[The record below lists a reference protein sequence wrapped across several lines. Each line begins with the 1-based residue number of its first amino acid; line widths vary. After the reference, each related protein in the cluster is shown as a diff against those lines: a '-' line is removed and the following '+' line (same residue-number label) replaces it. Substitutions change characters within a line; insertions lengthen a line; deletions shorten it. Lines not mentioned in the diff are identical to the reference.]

1 MNQSPSN
8 IFLGNKTMNKKITSL
23 LAFAIGAP
31 IGCLGGLIGLG
42 GAEFRLPF
50 LLKTFDKPAKRAVA
64 LNMLISLI
72 TVVSAIYFRMNNFD
86 ISIIY
91 PQVLLMVA
99 IIVGSTTG
107 AYYGIGLLNKV
118 SDVMFKKILLVL
130 LLIMGLLLIGESF
143 ITFGSAGII
152 FSSLYIQLIVA
163 VFCGVLI
170 GIVSSLLGVAGGEV
184 IIPILILIFGIDV
197 KLAGTMSLIISLPT
211 MLVGIT
217 RHARNKMYTVKS
229 ELSSLVL
236 PMGIASIIGASI
248 GVILLIYAPSQLL
261 KIILG
266 ALLIFTSIK
275 LLTEKEH

>member
-1 MNQSPSN
+1 MS
-8 IFLGNKTMNKKITSL
+8 NKKTSIL
-23 LAFAIGAP
+23 SFAIGGP
-31 IGCLGGLIGLG
+31 IGCLGVLIGLG

-50 LLKTFDKPAKRAVA
+50 LLKTFNKTAKKAVA

-72 TVVSAIYFRMNNFD
+72 TVSSAIYFRSCNFN
-86 ISIIY
+86 ISIIV

-107 AYYGIGLLNKV
+107 AYWGIGMLTKV
-118 SDVMFKKILLVL
+118 SDVLFKKVLLTL
-130 LLIMGLLLIGESF
+130 LLIMGLLLISESF
-143 ITFGSAGII
+143 ITSGSMGIMFGSI
-152 FSSLYIQLIVA
+152 YTELIVA
-163 VFCGVLI
+163 VFCGILI
-170 GIVSSLLGVAGGEV
+170 GIISSLLGVAGGEV
-184 IIPILILIFGIDV
+184 IIPILILLFGIDV

-217 RHARNKMYTVKS
+217 RHTKNKMYTDKF

-248 GVILLIYAPSQLL
+248 GAFLVIYAPSELL

-275 LLTEKEH
+275 LFTEKE